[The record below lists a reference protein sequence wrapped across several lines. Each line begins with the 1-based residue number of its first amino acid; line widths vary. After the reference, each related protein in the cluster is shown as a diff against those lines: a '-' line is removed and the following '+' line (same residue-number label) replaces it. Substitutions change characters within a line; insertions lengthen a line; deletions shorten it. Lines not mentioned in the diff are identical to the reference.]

1 MDDVSISKPVP
12 ILLVFGPTA
21 SGKTAI
27 GTQLAAKFDG
37 EVVNA
42 DSQQL
47 YAGLP
52 LLTALPTEAE
62 RGGFP
67 HHLYGHVAP
76 DQPWSTGN
84 WLHEV
89 TKVIAQIRSRGKC
102 PVLVGGTGLYFEALT
117 RGLAEIP
124 DVEPPALERVTQLE
138 QEQGLDAVRHKLLQ
152 VDPDAAARI
161 LGADRQR
168 LVRALSV
175 YEQTGQSLTS
185 FQKNTKPVLADQEW
199 RGIVIVPERE
209 ALYDK
214 INLRFDQMVE
224 LGAMDELAAFCQ
236 QWSDPILPLFKA
248 IGVRSLIKVM
258 QDELSI
264 EAAIAEAKR
273 DTRRYAKRQLTWA
286 RGRTDGWQHFCD
298 PEDILP
304 ALQGALPQ

>member
-1 MDDVSISKPVP
+1 MDEVSISKLAP

-27 GTQLAAKFDG
+27 GTQLAANFDG

-62 RGGFP
+62 KGGFT
-67 HHLYGHVAP
+67 HHLYGHVPP
-76 DQPWSTGN
+76 DQPWSSGK
-84 WLHEV
+84 WLREV
-89 TKVIAQIRSRGKC
+89 TEVIRQIRSRGKR
-102 PVLVGGTGLYFEALT
+102 PILVGGTGLYFEALT

-124 DVEPPALERVTQLE
+124 DVEHQALDRVVQLE
-138 QEQGLDAVRHKLLQ
+138 QEQGLDAVRHKLAQ
-152 VDPDAAARI
+152 IDPDAAARI

-185 FQKNTKPVLADQEW
+185 FQKNTKPVLAKQEW
-199 RGIVIVPERE
+199 RGLVIVPERE
-209 ALYDK
+209 ALYNK
-214 INLRFDQMVE
+214 INHRFDQMIEQGALEE
-224 LGAMDELAAFCQ
+224 LQKFCKN
-236 QWSDPILPLFKA
+236 WEDPALPLFKA
-248 IGVRSLIKVM
+248 IGVRSLIKVLR
-258 QDELSI
+258 DELSV
-264 EAAIAEAKR
+264 EAAITEAKR

-286 RGRTDGWQHFCD
+286 RGRTDGWQHFSD
-298 PEDILP
+298 PAEILP
-304 ALQGALPQ
+304 TLQGALNQ